1 MNKWGMKGIVLGLC
15 LSMMAPMAVA
25 MVPEMSVKAEN
36 GKTANDSRSAVK
48 SLGDTD
54 PVSTRPTMRSKS

>member
-1 MNKWGMKGIVLGLC
+1 MRSLMDVNDKLAHVLNTFLI
-15 LSMMAPMAVA
+15 S
-25 MVPEMSVKAEN
+25 